1 LTWELVFELHAD
13 QADLEPLTD
22 ALIEHGALSVS
33 VDDLLA
39 GSEAEQPQFGEPGS
53 DIHMRP
59 WPVSRVRVLISDA
72 LEPQAWWQDLTTAL
86 PVLAASPM
94 QAHAV
99 EASDW
104 VTLSQSSFEPIVI
117 RDTLWVGP
125 HWHTTPDA
133 FLRAPRWHLSID
145 PGMAFGTGG
154 HPTTQLCLEAL
165 LTIFSRP
172 HESSP
177 PGPARVL
184 DLGCGSGILAI
195 AAARLGANQVLAV
208 DIDPVALQ
216 TTRRNADINGVSS
229 QVIVADACTPIPDQF
244 DLVVANILAQPL
256 KVLAP
261 MILSAV
267 ASNGGLVLS
276 GLLTRQEDEVR
287 AAYAAIDP
295 GQETRLIPL
304 GSHDGWLCL
313 GFWPTGVKGPDSPH
327 PSYKAH

>member
-1 LTWELVFELHAD
+1 MTWELVFELHAD

-22 ALIEHGALSVS
+22 ALLEHGALSVS

-59 WPVSRVRVLISDA
+59 WPVSRVRMLISDE
-72 LEPQAWWQDLTTAL
+72 LEPQAWWQALTVAL

-99 EASDW
+99 EESDW
-104 VTLSQSSFEPIVI
+104 VSLSQSSFEPIVI
-117 RDTLWVGP
+117 RDVLWVGP
-125 HWHTTPDA
+125 HWHITPDA
-133 FLRAPRWHLSID
+133 FRQPPRWHLSID

-165 LTIFSRP
+165 LTIFSQP
-172 HESSP
+172 SASAP
-177 PGPARVL
+177 TQVL

-195 AAARLGANQVLAV
+195 AAAKLGARHVLAV
-208 DIDPVALQ
+208 DIDPMALQ
-216 TTRRNADINGVSS
+216 TTRHNADINGVAA
-229 QVIVADACTPIPDQF
+229 QLTVADARTPIPNSF
-244 DLVVANILAQPL
+244 DLVLANILAQPL
-256 KVLAP
+256 KLLAP
-261 MILSAV
+261 MILGAV
-267 ASNGGLVLS
+267 ASHGGLVLS

-295 GQETRLIPL
+295 QQQNKMVSL
-304 GSHDGWLCL
+304 GSRDGWLCL
-313 GFWPTGVKGPDSPH
+313 GFWPTGVQAPDSLSPL
-327 PSYKAH
+327 S

>member
-1 LTWELVFELHAD
+1 MTWELVFELHAD

-22 ALIEHGALSVS
+22 ALLEHGALSVS

-59 WPVSRVRVLISDA
+59 WPVSRVRMLISDE
-72 LEPQAWWQDLTTAL
+72 LEPQAWWQALTVAL

-99 EASDW
+99 EESDW
-104 VTLSQSSFEPIVI
+104 VSLSQSSFEPIVI
-117 RDTLWVGP
+117 RDVLWVGP
-125 HWHTTPDA
+125 HWHITPDA
-133 FLRAPRWHLSID
+133 FRQPPRWHLSID

-165 LTIFSRP
+165 LTIFSQP
-172 HESSP
+172 SASAP
-177 PGPARVL
+177 TQVL

-195 AAARLGANQVLAV
+195 AAAKLGARHVLAV
-208 DIDPVALQ
+208 DIDPMALQ
-216 TTRRNADINGVSS
+216 TTRHNADINGVGS
-229 QVIVADACTPIPDQF
+229 QLTVADARTPIPNSF
-244 DLVVANILAQPL
+244 DLVLANILAQPL
-256 KVLAP
+256 KLLAP
-261 MILSAV
+261 MILGAV
-267 ASNGGLVLS
+267 ASHGGLVLS

-295 GQETRLIPL
+295 QQQNKMVSL
-304 GSHDGWLCL
+304 GSRDGWLCL
-313 GFWPTGVKGPDSPH
+313 GFWPTGVQAPDSLSPL
-327 PSYKAH
+327 S

>member
-1 LTWELVFELHAD
+1 MTWELVFELHAD

-22 ALIEHGALSVS
+22 ALLEHGALSVS

-39 GSEAEQPQFGEPGS
+39 GSEAEQPQFGEPGA

-72 LEPQAWWQDLTTAL
+72 LEPQAWWLSLATAL

-99 EASDW
+99 EESDW
-104 VTLSQSSFEPIVI
+104 VTLSQASFEPIVI

-125 HWHTTPDA
+125 HWHITPDA

-165 LTIFSRP
+165 LTIFSQP
-172 HESSP
+172 SQAGGA
-177 PGPARVL
+177 GPTRVL

-195 AAARLGANQVLAV
+195 AAARLGASHVLAV
-208 DIDPVALQ
+208 DIDPMALE
-216 TTRRNADINGVSS
+216 TTRRNAEINGVGS
-229 QVIVADACTPIPDQF
+229 QLTVADARTPIPDPF

-261 MILSAV
+261 LILGAV
-267 ASNGGLVLS
+267 ASHGGLVLS

-295 GQETRLIPL
+295 QQQNKMISL
-304 GSHDGWLCL
+304 GSRDGWLCL
-313 GFWPTGVKGPDSPH
+313 GFWPTGVNAPDSLSPL
-327 PSYKAH
+327 S

>member
-59 WPVSRVRVLISDA
+59 WPVSRVRMLICDE
-72 LEPQAWWQDLTTAL
+72 LEPQAWWQALTTAL

-99 EASDW
+99 EESDW
-104 VTLSQSSFEPIVI
+104 VSLSQSSFEPIVI

-125 HWHTTPDA
+125 HWHTTPDL
-133 FLRAPRWHLSID
+133 FLRPPRWHLSID

-165 LTIFSRP
+165 LTIFSQP
-172 HESSP
+172 SAS
-177 PGPARVL
+177 GPIQVL

-195 AAARLGANQVLAV
+195 AAAKLGARHVLAV
-208 DIDPVALQ
+208 DIDPMALQ
-216 TTRRNADINGVSS
+216 TTRRNADINGVAA
-229 QVIVADACTPIPDQF
+229 QLTVADARAPIANSF

-261 MILSAV
+261 MILGAV
-267 ASNGGLVLS
+267 ASHGGLVLS

-295 GQETRLIPL
+295 QQQNKMVSL
-304 GSHDGWLCL
+304 GSRDGWLCL
-313 GFWPTGVKGPDSPH
+313 GFWPTGVQAPESLLPL
-327 PSYKAH
+327 S

>member
-1 LTWELVFELHAD
+1 MTWELVFELHAD

-22 ALIEHGALSVS
+22 ALLEHGALSVS

-59 WPVSRVRVLISDA
+59 WPVSRVRMLISDE
-72 LEPQAWWQDLTTAL
+72 LEPQAWWQALTVAL

-99 EASDW
+99 EESDW
-104 VTLSQSSFEPIVI
+104 VSLSQSSFEPIVI
-117 RDTLWVGP
+117 RDVLWVGP
-125 HWHTTPDA
+125 HWHITPDA
-133 FLRAPRWHLSID
+133 FRQPPRWHLSID

-165 LTIFSRP
+165 LTIFSQP
-172 HESSP
+172 SASAP
-177 PGPARVL
+177 TQVL

-195 AAARLGANQVLAV
+195 AAAKLGARHVLAV
-208 DIDPVALQ
+208 DIDPMALQ
-216 TTRRNADINGVSS
+216 TTRHNADINGVGS
-229 QVIVADACTPIPDQF
+229 QLTVADARTPIPNSF
-244 DLVVANILAQPL
+244 DLVLANILARPL
-256 KVLAP
+256 KLLAP
-261 MILSAV
+261 MILGAV
-267 ASNGGLVLS
+267 ASHGGLVLS

-295 GQETRLIPL
+295 QQQNKMVSL
-304 GSHDGWLCL
+304 GSRDGWLCL
-313 GFWPTGVKGPDSPH
+313 GFWPTGVQAPDSLSPL
-327 PSYKAH
+327 S

>member
-1 LTWELVFELHAD
+1 MTWELVFELHAD

-22 ALIEHGALSVS
+22 ALLEHGALSVS

-59 WPVSRVRVLISDA
+59 WPVSRVRMLISDE
-72 LEPQAWWQDLTTAL
+72 LEPQAWWQALTVAL

-99 EASDW
+99 EESDW
-104 VTLSQSSFEPIVI
+104 VSLSQSSFEPIVI
-117 RDTLWVGP
+117 RDVLWVGP

-133 FLRAPRWHLSID
+133 FRQPPRWHLSID

-165 LTIFSRP
+165 LTIFSQP
-172 HESSP
+172 SASAP
-177 PGPARVL
+177 TQVL

-195 AAARLGANQVLAV
+195 AAAKLGARHVLAV
-208 DIDPVALQ
+208 DIDPMALQ
-216 TTRRNADINGVSS
+216 TTRHNADINGVGS
-229 QVIVADACTPIPDQF
+229 QLTVADARTPIPNSF
-244 DLVVANILAQPL
+244 DLVLANILAQPL
-256 KVLAP
+256 KLLAP
-261 MILSAV
+261 MILGAV
-267 ASNGGLVLS
+267 ASHGGLVLS

-295 GQETRLIPL
+295 QQQNKMVSL
-304 GSHDGWLCL
+304 GSRDGWLCL
-313 GFWPTGVKGPDSPH
+313 GFWPTGVQAPDPLSPL
-327 PSYKAH
+327 S

>member
-1 LTWELVFELHAD
+1 MTWELVFELHAD

-22 ALIEHGALSVS
+22 ALLEHGALSVS

-39 GSEAEQPQFGEPGS
+39 GSVAEQPQFGEPGA

-72 LEPQAWWQDLTTAL
+72 LEPQAWWLSLATAL

-99 EASDW
+99 EESDW
-104 VTLSQSSFEPIVI
+104 VTLSQASFEPIVI

-125 HWHTTPDA
+125 HWHITPDA

-165 LTIFSRP
+165 LTIFSQP
-172 HESSP
+172 SQAGGA
-177 PGPARVL
+177 GPTRVL

-195 AAARLGANQVLAV
+195 AAARLGASHVLAV
-208 DIDPVALQ
+208 DIDPMALE
-216 TTRRNADINGVSS
+216 TTRRNAEINRVGS
-229 QVIVADACTPIPDQF
+229 QLTVADARTPIPNPF

-261 MILSAV
+261 LILGAV
-267 ASNGGLVLS
+267 ASHGGLVLS

-295 GQETRLIPL
+295 QQQNKMISL
-304 GSHDGWLCL
+304 GSRDGWLCL
-313 GFWPTGVKGPDSPH
+313 GFWPTGLRASDYLSPL
-327 PSYKAH
+327 S

>member
-1 LTWELVFELHAD
+1 MTWELVFELHAD

-22 ALIEHGALSVS
+22 ALLEHGALSVS

-59 WPVSRVRVLISDA
+59 WPVSRVRMLISDE
-72 LEPQAWWQDLTTAL
+72 LEPQAWWQALTVAL

-99 EASDW
+99 EESDW
-104 VTLSQSSFEPIVI
+104 VSLSQSSFEPIVI
-117 RDTLWVGP
+117 RDALWVGP

-133 FLRAPRWHLSID
+133 FRQPPRWHLSID

-165 LTIFSRP
+165 LTIFSQP
-172 HESSP
+172 SASAP
-177 PGPARVL
+177 TQVL

-195 AAARLGANQVLAV
+195 AAAKLGARHVLAV
-208 DIDPVALQ
+208 DIDPMALQ
-216 TTRRNADINGVSS
+216 TTRHNADINGVGS
-229 QVIVADACTPIPDQF
+229 QLTVADARTPIPNSF
-244 DLVVANILAQPL
+244 DLVLANILAQPL
-256 KVLAP
+256 KLLAP
-261 MILSAV
+261 MILGAV
-267 ASNGGLVLS
+267 ASHGGLVLS

-295 GQETRLIPL
+295 QQQNKMVSL
-304 GSHDGWLCL
+304 GSRDGWLCL
-313 GFWPTGVKGPDSPH
+313 GFWPTGVQASDSLSPL
-327 PSYKAH
+327 S

>member
-1 LTWELVFELHAD
+1 MTWELVFELHAD

-22 ALIEHGALSVS
+22 ALLEHGALSVS

-59 WPVSRVRVLISDA
+59 WPVSRVRMLISDE
-72 LEPQAWWQDLTTAL
+72 LEPQAWWQALTVAL

-99 EASDW
+99 EESDW
-104 VTLSQSSFEPIVI
+104 VSLSQSSFEPIVI
-117 RDTLWVGP
+117 RDVLWVGP

-133 FLRAPRWHLSID
+133 FRQPPRWHLSID

-165 LTIFSRP
+165 LTIFSQP
-172 HESSP
+172 SASAP
-177 PGPARVL
+177 TQVL

-195 AAARLGANQVLAV
+195 AAAKLGARHVLAV
-208 DIDPVALQ
+208 DIDPMALQ
-216 TTRRNADINGVSS
+216 TTRRNADINGVAA
-229 QVIVADACTPIPDQF
+229 QLTVADARTPIPNSF
-244 DLVVANILAQPL
+244 DLVLANILAQPL
-256 KVLAP
+256 KLLAP
-261 MILSAV
+261 MILGAV
-267 ASNGGLVLS
+267 ASHGGLVLS

-295 GQETRLIPL
+295 QQQNKMVSL
-304 GSHDGWLCL
+304 GSRDGWLCL
-313 GFWPTGVKGPDSPH
+313 GFWPTGVQAPDSLSPL
-327 PSYKAH
+327 S

>member
-1 LTWELVFELHAD
+1 MTWELVFELHAD

-22 ALIEHGALSVS
+22 ALLEHGALSVS

-39 GSEAEQPQFGEPGS
+39 GSEAEQPQFGEPGA

-59 WPVSRVRVLISDA
+59 WPVSRVRILISDA
-72 LEPQAWWQDLTTAL
+72 LEPQAWWQSLTIAL

-99 EASDW
+99 EESDW

-117 RDTLWVGP
+117 RGTLWVGP

-165 LTIFSRP
+165 LTIFSQPRQASA
-172 HESSP
+172 ES
-177 PGPARVL
+177 PARVL

-195 AAARLGANQVLAV
+195 AAARLGASHVLAV
-208 DIDPVALQ
+208 DIDPMALE
-216 TTRRNADINGVSS
+216 TTRRNAEINGVGS
-229 QVIVADACTPIPDQF
+229 QLAVADARTPIPNPF

-261 MILSAV
+261 MILGAV
-267 ASNGGLVLS
+267 ASHGGLVLS

-295 GQETRLIPL
+295 QQQNKMISL
-304 GSHDGWLCL
+304 GSRDGWLCL
-313 GFWPTGVKGPDSPH
+313 GFWQTGVKAPDSLSPL
-327 PSYKAH
+327 S

>member
-22 ALIEHGALSVS
+22 ALLEHGALSVS

-59 WPVSRVRVLISDA
+59 WPVSRVRMLISDE
-72 LEPQAWWQDLTTAL
+72 LEPQAWWQALTVAL

-99 EASDW
+99 EESDW
-104 VTLSQSSFEPIVI
+104 VSLSQSSFEPIVI
-117 RDTLWVGP
+117 RDVLWVGP
-125 HWHTTPDA
+125 HWHITPDA
-133 FLRAPRWHLSID
+133 FRQPPRWHLSID

-165 LTIFSRP
+165 LTIFSQP
-172 HESSP
+172 SASAP
-177 PGPARVL
+177 TQVL

-195 AAARLGANQVLAV
+195 AAAKLGARHVLAV
-208 DIDPVALQ
+208 DIDPMALQ
-216 TTRRNADINGVSS
+216 TTRHNADINGVGS
-229 QVIVADACTPIPDQF
+229 QLTVADARTPIPNSF
-244 DLVVANILAQPL
+244 DLVLANILAQPL
-256 KVLAP
+256 KLLAP
-261 MILSAV
+261 MILGAV
-267 ASNGGLVLS
+267 ASHGGLVLS

-295 GQETRLIPL
+295 QQQNKMVSL
-304 GSHDGWLCL
+304 GSRDGWLCL
-313 GFWPTGVKGPDSPH
+313 GFWPTGVQAPDSLSPL
-327 PSYKAH
+327 S

>member
-22 ALIEHGALSVS
+22 ALLEHGALSVS

-59 WPVSRVRVLISDA
+59 WPVSRVRMLISDE
-72 LEPQAWWQDLTTAL
+72 LEPQAWWQALTVAL

-99 EASDW
+99 EESDW
-104 VTLSQSSFEPIVI
+104 VSLSQSSFEPIVI
-117 RDTLWVGP
+117 RDVLWVGP

-133 FLRAPRWHLSID
+133 FRQPPRWHLSID

-165 LTIFSRP
+165 LTIFSQP
-172 HESSP
+172 SASAP
-177 PGPARVL
+177 TQVL

-195 AAARLGANQVLAV
+195 AAAKLGARHVLAV
-208 DIDPVALQ
+208 DIDPMALQ
-216 TTRRNADINGVSS
+216 TTRHNADINGVGS
-229 QVIVADACTPIPDQF
+229 QLTVADARTPIPNSF
-244 DLVVANILAQPL
+244 DLVLANILAQPL
-256 KVLAP
+256 KLLAP
-261 MILSAV
+261 MILGAV
-267 ASNGGLVLS
+267 ASHGGLVLS

-295 GQETRLIPL
+295 QQQNKMVSL
-304 GSHDGWLCL
+304 GSRDGWLCL
-313 GFWPTGVKGPDSPH
+313 GFWPTGVQAPDSLSPL
-327 PSYKAH
+327 S

>member
-1 LTWELVFELHAD
+1 MTWELVFELHAD

-22 ALIEHGALSVS
+22 ALLEHGALSVS

-59 WPVSRVRVLISDA
+59 WPVSRVRMLISDE
-72 LEPQAWWQDLTTAL
+72 LEPQAWWQALTVAL

-99 EASDW
+99 EESDW
-104 VTLSQSSFEPIVI
+104 VSLSQSSFEPIVI
-117 RDTLWVGP
+117 RDVLWVGP
-125 HWHTTPDA
+125 HWHITPDA
-133 FLRAPRWHLSID
+133 FRQPPRWHLSID

-165 LTIFSRP
+165 LTIFSQP
-172 HESSP
+172 SASAP
-177 PGPARVL
+177 TQVL

-195 AAARLGANQVLAV
+195 AAAKLGARHVLAV
-208 DIDPVALQ
+208 DIDPMALQ
-216 TTRRNADINGVSS
+216 TTRRNADINGVAA
-229 QVIVADACTPIPDQF
+229 QLTVADARTPIPNSF
-244 DLVVANILAQPL
+244 DLVLANILAQPL
-256 KVLAP
+256 KLLAP
-261 MILSAV
+261 MILGAV
-267 ASNGGLVLS
+267 ASHGGLVLS

-295 GQETRLIPL
+295 QQQNKMVSL
-304 GSHDGWLCL
+304 GSRDGWLCL
-313 GFWPTGVKGPDSPH
+313 GFWPTGVQAPDSLSPL
-327 PSYKAH
+327 S

>member
-22 ALIEHGALSVS
+22 ALLEHGALSVS

-59 WPVSRVRVLISDA
+59 WPVSRVRMLISDE
-72 LEPQAWWQDLTTAL
+72 LEPQAWWQALTVAL

-99 EASDW
+99 EESDW
-104 VTLSQSSFEPIVI
+104 VSLSQSSFEPIVI
-117 RDTLWVGP
+117 RDVLWVGP
-125 HWHTTPDA
+125 HWHITPDA
-133 FLRAPRWHLSID
+133 FRQPPRWHLSID

-165 LTIFSRP
+165 LTIFSQP
-172 HESSP
+172 SASAP
-177 PGPARVL
+177 TQVL

-195 AAARLGANQVLAV
+195 AAAKLGARHVLAV
-208 DIDPVALQ
+208 DIDPMALQ
-216 TTRRNADINGVSS
+216 TTRRNADINGVAA
-229 QVIVADACTPIPDQF
+229 QLTVADARTPIPNSF
-244 DLVVANILAQPL
+244 DLVLANILAQPL
-256 KVLAP
+256 KLLAP
-261 MILSAV
+261 MILGAV
-267 ASNGGLVLS
+267 ASHGGLVLS

-295 GQETRLIPL
+295 QQQNKMVSL
-304 GSHDGWLCL
+304 GSRDGWLCL
-313 GFWPTGVKGPDSPH
+313 GFWPTGVQAPDSLSPL
-327 PSYKAH
+327 S

>member
-22 ALIEHGALSVS
+22 ALLEHGALSVS

-39 GSEAEQPQFGEPGS
+39 GSEAEQPQFGEPGA
-53 DIHMRP
+53 DIYMRP

-72 LEPQAWWQDLTTAL
+72 LEPQAWWQSLTTAL

-99 EASDW
+99 EESDW
-104 VTLSQSSFEPIVI
+104 VTLSQASFEPIVI

-165 LTIFSRP
+165 LTIFSQP
-172 HESSP
+172 SQASAT
-177 PGPARVL
+177 GPTRVL

-195 AAARLGANQVLAV
+195 AAARLGASHVLAV
-208 DIDPVALQ
+208 DIDPMALE
-216 TTRRNADINGVSS
+216 TTRRNAEINRVGS
-229 QVIVADACTPIPDQF
+229 QLTVADARTPISNPF

-261 MILSAV
+261 LILGAV
-267 ASNGGLVLS
+267 AAHGGLVLS
-276 GLLTRQEDEVR
+276 GLLSRQEDEVR

-295 GQETRLIPL
+295 QQQNKMISL
-304 GSHDGWLCL
+304 GSRDGWLCL
-313 GFWPTGVKGPDSPH
+313 GFWPTGVNAPDSLSPL
-327 PSYKAH
+327 S

>member
-1 LTWELVFELHAD
+1 MTWELVFELHAD

-22 ALIEHGALSVS
+22 ALLEHGALSVS

-59 WPVSRVRVLISDA
+59 WPVSRVRMLISDE
-72 LEPQAWWQDLTTAL
+72 LEPQAWWQALTVAL

-99 EASDW
+99 EESDW
-104 VTLSQSSFEPIVI
+104 VSLSQSSFEPIVI
-117 RDTLWVGP
+117 RDVLWVGP

-133 FLRAPRWHLSID
+133 FRQPPRWHLSID

-165 LTIFSRP
+165 LTIFSQP
-172 HESSP
+172 SASAP
-177 PGPARVL
+177 TQVL

-195 AAARLGANQVLAV
+195 AAAKLGARHVLAV
-208 DIDPVALQ
+208 DIDPMALQ
-216 TTRRNADINGVSS
+216 TTRHNADINGVAA
-229 QVIVADACTPIPDQF
+229 QLTVADARTPIPNSF
-244 DLVVANILAQPL
+244 DLVLANILAQPL
-256 KVLAP
+256 KLLAP
-261 MILSAV
+261 MILGAV
-267 ASNGGLVLS
+267 ASHGGLVLS

-295 GQETRLIPL
+295 QQQNKMVSL
-304 GSHDGWLCL
+304 GSRDGWLCL
-313 GFWPTGVKGPDSPH
+313 GFWPTGVQAPDSLSPL
-327 PSYKAH
+327 S

>member
-1 LTWELVFELHAD
+1 MTWELVFELHAD

-72 LEPQAWWQDLTTAL
+72 LEPQAWWQSLTIAL
-86 PVLAASPM
+86 PVLATSPM

-165 LTIFSRP
+165 LTIFSKPRRASA
-172 HESSP
+172 ES
-177 PGPARVL
+177 PARVL

-195 AAARLGANQVLAV
+195 AAARLGASHVLAV
-208 DIDPVALQ
+208 DIDPMALE

-229 QVIVADACTPIPDQF
+229 QVIVADARTPIPNPF

-261 MILSAV
+261 MILGAV
-267 ASNGGLVLS
+267 ASHGGLVLS

-295 GQETRLIPL
+295 QQQNKMISL
-304 GSHDGWLCL
+304 GSRDGWLCL
-313 GFWPTGVKGPDSPH
+313 GFWPTGVKAPDSLSPL
-327 PSYKAH
+327 S